1 MTLKASHNKHTIM
14 ALVED
19 KPGVLNRISS
29 MFRRRGVNISSL
41 AVGQSEIEN
50 LSRMTFVVNGDDS
63 IVEQVTKHL
72 HKLIDVVK
80 VSDMTEEHIVNR
92 ELVLIKVKANVQSRS
107 EIMQIVDIFRAN
119 IIDVSPE
126 SLIIEVTGNED
137 KISSLFESGADV
149 FRLNFSHG
157 NHDEHKRRYDI
168 IRSLEKKYHPKDVD
182 VFVGIESRGFILA
195 SILAQRY
202 NKGMILLRKAG
213 KLPGKTVKTSYTIE
227 YGKAVL
233 EIQKTA
239 LNEGE
244 RVVIC
249 DDLLATGGTVEAA
262 AKMIEELEGGIVG
275 LGFLIELDFLKARE
289 ILSKYKVFSILRYQ

>member
-1 MTLKASHNKHTIM
+1 M

-29 MFRRRGVNISSL
+29 MFRRRGFNISSL

-126 SLIIEVTGNED
+126 ALIIEVTGNED
-137 KISSLFESGADV
+137 KISSL
-149 FRLNFSHG
+149 LQ
-157 NHDEHKRRYDI
+157 
-168 IRSLEKKYHPKDVD
+168 LVD
-182 VFVGIESRGFILA
+182 PFGI
-195 SILAQRY
+195 
-202 NKGMILLRKAG
+202 
-213 KLPGKTVKTSYTIE
+213 
-227 YGKAVL
+227 L
-233 EIQKTA
+233 EIMRTGTIAMTRGLIRKSDSKGLTPFDK
-239 LNEGE
+239 
-244 RVVIC
+244 R
-249 DDLLATGGTVEAA
+249 AT
-262 AKMIEELEGGIVG
+262 LETGSV
-275 LGFLIELDFLKARE
+275 
-289 ILSKYKVFSILRYQ
+289 